1 MWDNRIKLTKMK
13 KLYLVFVSA
22 LLVSACCES
31 SSLRPWKEGYL
42 DIHQIST
49 GRGNASFMILP
60 DGTTMM
66 VDMGDMGNVSHFKQ
80 EIMPAVPSAEK
91 SPAQWVAQYV
101 RHFSQPLENE
111 GKVDYM
117 MITHYDSDH
126 IGVLGECGVSELDSL
141 LHIEK
146 LVDRG
151 YDYPTP
157 EQAMSM
163 NKWTLP
169 GYLRTMEARAGRGL
183 GYEKFVV
190 GSDSQFALKHA
201 PEKYADFK
209 IRNIY
214 ANGHL
219 WTGEGLHARDL
230 VPGEGEEYAKNLK
243 AMNENRLSC
252 TINISYGDFD
262 YHNGGD
268 IQGSS
273 ATSTRPW
280 RNVEKFV
287 GEFIGETDVV
297 LANHHAYSDAMYEP
311 FVKAVTPQVCILPV
325 WDYYHPQ
332 PSTLSNMLRC
342 GIDAEHP
349 AARDSVSYVFSAG
362 IVGSNRER
370 LGDDGQLIMPD
381 GHIVVRV
388 YEGGDR
394 FQVFVLNDRS
404 LDYEIIYRTPV
415 LESRK

>member
-1 MWDNRIKLTKMK
+1 
-13 KLYLVFVSA
+13 
-22 LLVSACCES
+22 
-31 SSLRPWKEGYL
+31 
-42 DIHQIST
+42 
-49 GRGNASFMILP
+49 
-60 DGTTMM
+60 
-66 VDMGDMGNVSHFKQ
+66 MGDMGNVSHFKQ
-80 EIMPAVPSAEK
+80 EIMPAVPSSEK

-101 RHFSQPLENE
+101 RHFSQPLEND

-141 LHIEK
+141 IHIEK
-146 LVDRG
+146 IVDRG

-169 GYLRTMEARAGRGL
+169 GYLMTMASRADRGL

-201 PEKYADFK
+201 PEKYTDFK

-219 WTGEGLHARDL
+219 WTGEGLQTRDL
-230 VPGEGEEYAKNLK
+230 VIGEGEEYAQNLK

-268 IQGSS
+268 VQGSGPQS
-273 ATSTRPW
+273 KRPW

-297 LANHHAYSDAMYEP
+297 VANHHAYSDAMYEP
-311 FVKAVTPQVCILPV
+311 FLKAVTPQVCIVPV

-332 PSTLSNMLRC
+332 PSTLYNMLRC
-342 GIDAEHP
+342 GIDGGHP

-370 LGDDGQLIMPD
+370 LGDDGQLILPD

>member
-1 MWDNRIKLTKMK
+1 MK

-22 LLVSACCES
+22 LLVSACGGADV
-31 SSLRPWKEGYL
+31 LAPWREGYL

-49 GRGNASFMILP
+49 GRGNATFMILP

-66 VDMGDMGNVSHFKQ
+66 VDMGDLGDTTHFRQ
-80 EIMPAVPSAEK
+80 EVMPAVPSSER
-91 SPAQWVAQYV
+91 SPAQWVARYV
-101 RHFSQPLENE
+101 RHFSRPLCND
-111 GKVDYM
+111 GKIDYM
-117 MITHYDSDH
+117 LITHYDSDH
-126 IGVLGECGVSELDSL
+126 IGAPGTKGVSELDSL

-146 LVDRG
+146 IVDRG

-157 EQAMSM
+157 EQALAM
-163 NKWTLP
+163 NGWTLP
-169 GYLRTMEARAGRGL
+169 GYLKTMESRAARGL

-190 GSDSQFALKHA
+190 GSDSQFAMIHQPRK
-201 PEKYADFK
+201 DFK

-219 WTGEGLHARDL
+219 WTGEGLRDI
-230 VPGEGEEYAKNLK
+230 VIGEGDEYEENLK

-262 YHNGGD
+262 YHSGGD

-273 ATSTRPW
+273 VNSTRPW

-311 FVKAVTPQVCILPV
+311 FLKAVTPQVCILPV

-332 PSTLSNMLRC
+332 PSTLYNMLRG
-342 GIDAEHP
+342 GIDDDHP
-349 AARDSVSYVFSAG
+349 AVRDSVNYVFSAG
-362 IVGSNRER
+362 IVGSNLER
-370 LGDDGQLIMPD
+370 LASDGQLIMPD
-381 GHIVVRV
+381 GHVVVRV

-404 LDYEIIYRTPV
+404 LDYEILYRTPV
-415 LESRK
+415 LVSRK

>member
-1 MWDNRIKLTKMK
+1 MK
-13 KLYLVFVSA
+13 IISIVLAVA
-22 LLVSACCES
+22 LLFSACSDKEQLS
-31 SSLRPWKEGYL
+31 SWKEGYM

-49 GRGNASFMILP
+49 GRGNASFLILP

-66 VDMGDMGNVSHFKQ
+66 VDMGDMGDVSHFKQ
-80 EIMPAVPSAEK
+80 EIMPAVPSSEK

-101 RHFSQPLENE
+101 RHFSAPLHND

-117 MITHYDSDH
+117 LITHYDSDH

-141 LHIEK
+141 LHIETI
-146 LVDRG
+146 VDRG

-157 EQAMSM
+157 EQAMAM

-169 GYLRTMEARAGRGL
+169 GYLKTMESRTQKGL
-183 GYEKFVV
+183 QYEKFIV
-190 GSDSQFALKHA
+190 GSDEQFRLLHK
-201 PEKYADFK
+201 PRKDFM

-219 WTGEGLHARDL
+219 WTGEGLRTNDI
-230 VPGEGEEYAKNLK
+230 VIGEGDEYAQNLK

-273 ATSTRPW
+273 AQSTRPW

-287 GEFIGETDVV
+287 GELIGETDVV

-332 PSTLSNMLRC
+332 PSTLDNMLRK
-342 GIDAEHP
+342 GVDAKHP
-349 AARDSVSYVFSAG
+349 TVNGNVNYVFSAG
-362 IVGSNRER
+362 LVASNRER
-370 LGDDGQLIMPD
+370 LAENGQLIMPD
-381 GHIVVRV
+381 GHVVVRV
-388 YEGGDR
+388 YKGGRR
-394 FQVFVLNDRS
+394 FQVFVLDDRRD
-404 LDYEIIYRTPV
+404 DYRIIYESPV
-415 LESRK
+415 LRSRN

>member
-1 MWDNRIKLTKMK
+1 MK
-13 KLYLVFVSA
+13 IAYSILASV
-22 LLVSACCES
+22 LLLSACCES

-49 GRGNASFMILP
+49 GRGNASFMIFP

-80 EIMPAVPSAEK
+80 EIMPAVPSSEK

-101 RHFSQPLENE
+101 RHFSQPLEND

-141 LHIEK
+141 IHIEK
-146 LVDRG
+146 IVDRG

-169 GYLRTMEARAGRGL
+169 GYLKTLEQRAARGL
-183 GYEKFVV
+183 AYEKFVV
-190 GSDSQFALKHA
+190 GSDSQFALKCA
-201 PEKYADFK
+201 PEKYKNFK
-209 IRNIY
+209 IQNIY

-219 WTGEGLHARDL
+219 WTGEGLKTHDL
-230 VPGEGEEYAKNLK
+230 VIGEGEEYAQNLK
-243 AMNENRLSC
+243 SMNENRLSC

-268 IQGSS
+268 IQGSGPQS
-273 ATSTRPW
+273 KRPW
-280 RNVEKFV
+280 RNIEKFV

-311 FVKAVTPQVCILPV
+311 FVKATTPQVCILPV

-332 PSTLSNMLRC
+332 PSTLDNMLRK
-342 GIDAEHP
+342 GVDPQHP
-349 AARDSVSYVFSAG
+349 SVNGDVNYVFAAG
-362 IVGSNRER
+362 IVASNRER
-370 LGDDGQLIMPD
+370 LAEDGQRIKPD
-381 GHIVVRV
+381 GHVVVRV
-388 YEGGDR
+388 YKGGR
-394 FQVFVLNDRS
+394 KFQVFVLDDRS
-404 LDYEIIYRTPV
+404 EDYHIIYKSPMFK
-415 LESRK
+415 SRK

>member
-1 MWDNRIKLTKMK
+1 MK

-22 LLVSACCES
+22 LLVSACGGADV
-31 SSLRPWKEGYL
+31 LAPWREGYL

-49 GRGNASFMILP
+49 GRGNATFMILP

-66 VDMGDMGNVSHFKQ
+66 VDMGDLGDTSHFRQ
-80 EIMPAVPSAEK
+80 EVMPAVPSSEK
-91 SPAQWVAQYV
+91 SPAEWVARYV
-101 RHFSQPLENE
+101 RHFSKPLCND
-111 GKVDYM
+111 GRIDM
-117 MITHYDSDH
+117 MLITHYDSDH
-126 IGVLGECGVSELDSL
+126 IGAPGTKGVSELDSL

-146 LVDRG
+146 IVDRG

-157 EQAMSM
+157 EQALAM
-163 NKWTLP
+163 NGWTLP
-169 GYLRTMEARAGRGL
+169 GYLKTMESRAAREL

-190 GSDSQFALKHA
+190 GSDSQFAMIHQPRK
-201 PEKYADFK
+201 DFK

-219 WTGEGLHARDL
+219 WTGDGLRDI
-230 VPGEGEEYAKNLK
+230 VIGEGDEYEENLK

-262 YHNGGD
+262 YHSGGD

-273 ATSTRPW
+273 VNSTRPW

-311 FVKAVTPQVCILPV
+311 FLKAVTPQVCILPV

-332 PSTLSNMLRC
+332 SSTLYNMLRG
-342 GIDAEHP
+342 GIDDDHP
-349 AARDSVSYVFSAG
+349 AVRDSVNYVFSAG
-362 IVGSNRER
+362 IVGSNLER
-370 LGDDGQLIMPD
+370 LASDGQLILPD
-381 GHIVVRV
+381 GHVVVRV

-404 LDYEIIYRTPV
+404 LDYEILYRTPV

>member
-1 MWDNRIKLTKMK
+1 MK
-13 KLYLVFVSA
+13 KLYLILVSA
-22 LLVSACCES
+22 LLISACGGADV
-31 SSLRPWKEGYL
+31 LAPWREGYL

-49 GRGNASFMILP
+49 GRGNATFMILP

-66 VDMGDMGNVSHFKQ
+66 VDMGDLGDTTHFRQ
-80 EIMPAVPSAEK
+80 EVMPAVPSSEK
-91 SPAQWVAQYV
+91 SPAEWVARYV
-101 RHFSQPLENE
+101 RHFSEPLSND
-111 GKVDYM
+111 GRIDM
-117 MITHYDSDH
+117 MLITHYDSDH
-126 IGVLGECGVSELDSL
+126 IGILGRSGVSELDSL

-146 LVDRG
+146 IVDRG

-157 EQAMSM
+157 EQAMAM
-163 NKWTLP
+163 NRWTLP
-169 GYLRTMEARAGRGL
+169 GYLKTMESRAARGL

-190 GSDSQFALKHA
+190 GSDTQFALLHE
-201 PEKYADFK
+201 PREDFK
-209 IRNIY
+209 IRNVY

-219 WTGEGLHARDL
+219 WTGEGLRD
-230 VPGEGEEYAKNLK
+230 VVIGEGDEYAENLK
-243 AMNENRLSC
+243 VMNENRLSC

-262 YHNGGD
+262 YHSGGD

-273 ATSTRPW
+273 VNSTRPW

-311 FVKAVTPQVCILPV
+311 FLKAVTPQVCILPV

-332 PSTLSNMLRC
+332 PSTLYNMLRG
-342 GIDAEHP
+342 GIDEEHP
-349 AARDSVSYVFSAG
+349 AARDSVNYVFSAG

-370 LGDDGQLIMPD
+370 LASDGQLIMPA

-404 LDYEIIYRTPV
+404 LDYEVIYRTPV
-415 LESRK
+415 LVSRK

>member
-1 MWDNRIKLTKMK
+1 M
-13 KLYLVFVSA
+13 LVF
-22 LLVSACCES
+22 LLAAGMMSES
-31 SSLRPWKEGYL
+31 CSDGGLAPWKEGYL

-49 GRGNASFMILP
+49 GRGNATFMILP

-66 VDMGDMGNVSHFKQ
+66 VDMGDLGDTSHFRQ
-80 EIMPAVPSAEK
+80 EVMPAVPSSER
-91 SPAQWVAQYV
+91 SPAQWVARYV
-101 RHFSQPLENE
+101 RHFSRPLCND
-111 GKVDYM
+111 GKIDYM
-117 MITHYDSDH
+117 LITHYDSDH
-126 IGVLGECGVSELDSL
+126 IGAPGTKGVSELDSL

-146 LVDRG
+146 IVDRG

-157 EQAMSM
+157 ELALAM
-163 NKWTLP
+163 NRWTLP
-169 GYLRTMEARAGRGL
+169 DYLKTMESRAARGL

-190 GSDSQFALKHA
+190 GSDSQFAMIHQPRK
-201 PEKYADFK
+201 DFK

-219 WTGEGLHARDL
+219 WTGDGLRDI
-230 VPGEGEEYAKNLK
+230 VIGEGDEYAENLK

-262 YHNGGD
+262 YHSGGD

-273 ATSTRPW
+273 VNSTRPW

-311 FVKAVTPQVCILPV
+311 FLKAVTPQVCILPV

-332 PSTLSNMLRC
+332 PSTLYNMLRG
-342 GIDAEHP
+342 GIDEEHP
-349 AARDSVSYVFSAG
+349 AARDSVNYVFSAG

-370 LGDDGQLIMPD
+370 LAADGQLILPD
-381 GHIVVRV
+381 GHVVVRV
-388 YEGGDR
+388 YEGGNR

-404 LDYEIIYRTPV
+404 TDYEILYRTPV

>member
-1 MWDNRIKLTKMK
+1 MKMK
-13 KLYLVFVSA
+13 TQCLVLVSA
-22 LLVSACCES
+22 LIISACS
-31 SSLRPWKEGYL
+31 GTDGLTPWHEGYL

-49 GRGNASFMILP
+49 GRGNATFMILP

-66 VDMGDMGNVSHFKQ
+66 VDMGDLGDTSHFRQ
-80 EIMPAVPSAEK
+80 EVMPAVPSSEM
-91 SPAQWVAQYV
+91 SPAQWVAEYV
-101 RHFSQPLENE
+101 KHFCEPLGNG

-117 MITHYDSDH
+117 LITHYDSDH
-126 IGVLGECGVSELDSL
+126 IGIHGKGGVMELDSL

-146 LVDRG
+146 IVDRG

-157 EQAMSM
+157 ELAMQM
-163 NKWTLP
+163 NRRTLP
-169 GYLRTMEARAGRGL
+169 GYLRTMEARAARGL

-190 GSDSQFALKHA
+190 GSDTQFALRGR
-201 PEKYADFK
+201 PRDDFR

-214 ANGHL
+214 ANGQL
-219 WTGEGLHARDL
+219 WTGEGFQTRDI
-230 VPGEGEEYAKNLK
+230 VIGEGEEYQENLK

-262 YHNGGD
+262 YHSGGD

-273 ATSTRPW
+273 PNSTRPW

-311 FVKAVTPQVCILPV
+311 FVKAVTPQVCIIPV

-332 PSTLSNMLRC
+332 PATLDNMLRG
-342 GIDAEHP
+342 GIDEGHP
-349 AARDSVSYVFSAG
+349 AVRDSVNYVFAAG
-362 IVGSNRER
+362 LVGSNRER
-370 LGDDGQLIMPD
+370 LAADGSLVLPD
-381 GHIVVRV
+381 GHVVVRV

-394 FQVFVLNDRS
+394 FQVFVLDDRS
-404 LDYEIIYRTPV
+404 LDYQLIYRTPM
-415 LESRK
+415 LKSR

>member
-1 MWDNRIKLTKMK
+1 MK

-22 LLVSACCES
+22 LLVSACGGADV
-31 SSLRPWKEGYL
+31 LTPWREGYL

-49 GRGNASFMILP
+49 GRGNATFMILP

-66 VDMGDMGNVSHFKQ
+66 VDMGDLGDTTHFRQ
-80 EIMPAVPSAEK
+80 EVMPAVPSSER
-91 SPAQWVAQYV
+91 SPAQWVARYV
-101 RHFSQPLENE
+101 RHFSRPLCND
-111 GKVDYM
+111 GKIDYM
-117 MITHYDSDH
+117 LITHYDSDH
-126 IGVLGECGVSELDSL
+126 IGAPGTKGVSELDSL

-146 LVDRG
+146 IVDRG

-157 EQAMSM
+157 EQALAM
-163 NKWTLP
+163 NGWTLP
-169 GYLRTMEARAGRGL
+169 GYLKTMESRAARGL

-190 GSDSQFALKHA
+190 GSDSQFAMIHQPRK
-201 PEKYADFK
+201 DFK

-219 WTGEGLHARDL
+219 WTGDGLRDI
-230 VPGEGEEYAKNLK
+230 VIGEGDEYEENLK

-262 YHNGGD
+262 YHSGGD

-273 ATSTRPW
+273 VNSTRPW

-311 FVKAVTPQVCILPV
+311 FLKAVTPQVCILPV

-332 PSTLSNMLRC
+332 PSTLYNMLRG
-342 GIDAEHP
+342 GIDDDHP
-349 AARDSVSYVFSAG
+349 AVRDSVNYVFSAG
-362 IVGSNRER
+362 IVGSNLER
-370 LGDDGQLIMPD
+370 LASDGQLIMPD
-381 GHIVVRV
+381 GHVVVRV

-404 LDYEIIYRTPV
+404 TDYEILYRTPM

>member
-1 MWDNRIKLTKMK
+1 MKMK
-13 KLYLVFVSA
+13 IQCIVLVSA
-22 LLVSACCES
+22 LIISACS
-31 SSLRPWKEGYL
+31 GTDGLTPWHEGYL

-49 GRGNASFMILP
+49 GRGNATFMILP

-66 VDMGDMGNVSHFKQ
+66 VDMGDLGDTSHFRQ
-80 EIMPAVPSAEK
+80 EVMPAVPSSEK
-91 SPAQWVAQYV
+91 SPAQWVAEYV
-101 RHFSQPLENE
+101 KHFCGPLGNG

-117 MITHYDSDH
+117 LITHYDSDH
-126 IGVLGECGVSELDSL
+126 IGIHGKGGVMELDSL

-146 LVDRG
+146 IVDRG

-157 EQAMSM
+157 ELAMQM
-163 NKWTLP
+163 NRRTLP
-169 GYLRTMEARAGRGL
+169 GYLRTMEARAARGL

-190 GSDSQFALKHA
+190 GSDTQFALRSR
-201 PEKYADFK
+201 PRDDFR

-214 ANGHL
+214 ANGQL
-219 WTGEGLHARDL
+219 WTGEGFQTRDI
-230 VPGEGEEYAKNLK
+230 VIGEGEEYQENLK

-262 YHNGGD
+262 YHSGGD

-273 ATSTRPW
+273 ANSTRPW

-311 FVKAVTPQVCILPV
+311 FVKAVTPQVCIIPV

-332 PSTLSNMLRC
+332 PTTLDNMLRG
-342 GIDAEHP
+342 GIDEGHP
-349 AARDSVSYVFSAG
+349 AVRDSVNYVFAAG
-362 IVGSNRER
+362 MVGSNRER
-370 LGDDGQLIMPD
+370 LAADGSLVLPD
-381 GHIVVRV
+381 GHVVVRV

-394 FQVFVLNDRS
+394 FQVFVLDDRS
-404 LDYEIIYRTPV
+404 LDYQLIYRTPM
-415 LESRK
+415 LKSR

>member
-1 MWDNRIKLTKMK
+1 MK
-13 KLYLVFVSA
+13 KLYLILVSA
-22 LLVSACCES
+22 LLISACGGADV
-31 SSLRPWKEGYL
+31 LAPWREGYL

-49 GRGNASFMILP
+49 GRGNATFMILP

-66 VDMGDMGNVSHFKQ
+66 VDMGDLGDTSHFRQ
-80 EIMPAVPSAEK
+80 EVMPAVPSSEK
-91 SPAQWVAQYV
+91 SPAEWVARYV
-101 RHFSQPLENE
+101 RHFSKPLSND
-111 GKVDYM
+111 GRIDM
-117 MITHYDSDH
+117 MLITHYDSDH
-126 IGVLGECGVSELDSL
+126 IGILGRSGVSELDSL

-146 LVDRG
+146 IVDRG

-157 EQAMSM
+157 EQAMAM
-163 NKWTLP
+163 NRWTLP
-169 GYLRTMEARAGRGL
+169 GYLKTMESRAARGL

-190 GSDSQFALKHA
+190 GSDTQFALLHE
-201 PEKYADFK
+201 PREDFK
-209 IRNIY
+209 IRNVY

-219 WTGEGLHARDL
+219 WTGGGLRD
-230 VPGEGEEYAKNLK
+230 VVIGEGNEYAENLK

-262 YHNGGD
+262 YHSGGD

-273 ATSTRPW
+273 VNSTRPW

-311 FVKAVTPQVCILPV
+311 FLKAVTPQVCILPV

-332 PSTLSNMLRC
+332 PSTLYNMLRG
-342 GIDAEHP
+342 GIDEEHP
-349 AARDSVSYVFSAG
+349 AARDSVNYVFSAG

-370 LGDDGQLIMPD
+370 LASDGQLIMPA

-404 LDYEIIYRTPV
+404 LDYEVIYRTPV
-415 LESRK
+415 LVSRM

>member
-1 MWDNRIKLTKMK
+1 M
-13 KLYLVFVSA
+13 
-22 LLVSACCES
+22 LLLSACCES

-80 EIMPAVPSAEK
+80 EIMPAVPSADK

-101 RHFSQPLENE
+101 RHFSRPLGND

-146 LVDRG
+146 IVDRG

-169 GYLRTMEARAGRGL
+169 GYLKTLEQRAARGL
-183 GYEKFVV
+183 AYEKFVV
-190 GSDSQFALKHA
+190 GSDSQFALKCA
-201 PEKYADFK
+201 PEKYKNFK
-209 IRNIY
+209 IQNIY

-219 WTGEGLHARDL
+219 WTGEGLKTHDL
-230 VPGEGEEYAKNLK
+230 VIGEGEEYAQNLK
-243 AMNENRLSC
+243 SMNENRLSC

-268 IQGSS
+268 IQGSGPQS
-273 ATSTRPW
+273 KRPW

-297 LANHHAYSDAMYEP
+297 VANHHAYSDAMYEP
-311 FVKAVTPQVCILPV
+311 FLKAVTPQVCIVPV

-332 PSTLSNMLRC
+332 PSTLYNMLRC
-342 GIDAEHP
+342 GIDGGHP
-349 AARDSVSYVFSAG
+349 AARDSVRYVFSAG
-362 IVGSNRER
+362 SVGSNRER
-370 LGDDGQLIMPD
+370 LGDDGQLILPD

>member
-1 MWDNRIKLTKMK
+1 MK
-13 KLYLVFVSA
+13 ILYSIIVSA
-22 LLVSACCES
+22 LLLSSCCGS
-31 SSLRPWKEGYL
+31 GSLRPWKEGYL

-66 VDMGDMGNVSHFKQ
+66 VDMGDLGDTSHFRQ
-80 EIMPAVPSAEK
+80 EVMPAVPSSEK
-91 SPAQWVAQYV
+91 SPAEWVARYV
-101 RHFSQPLENE
+101 RHFSKPLRN
-111 GKVDYM
+111 GGRIDM
-117 MITHYDSDH
+117 MLITHYDSDH
-126 IGVLGECGVSELDSL
+126 IGIHGRGGVMELDSL

-169 GYLRTMEARAGRGL
+169 GYLMTMASRADRGL

-201 PEKYADFK
+201 PEEYTDFK

-219 WTGEGLHARDL
+219 WTGEGLQTRDI
-230 VPGEGEEYAKNLK
+230 VIGEGSEYTENLK

-262 YHNGGD
+262 YHSGGD

-273 ATSTRPW
+273 VNSTRPW

-349 AARDSVSYVFSAG
+349 AARDSVCYVFSAG

-370 LGDDGQLIMPD
+370 LGDDGQLILPD
-381 GHIVVRV
+381 GHVVVRV
-388 YEGGDR
+388 YKGGR
-394 FQVFVLNDRS
+394 KFRIFVLDDGSEGYN
-404 LDYEIIYRTPV
+404 IIYKTPM
-415 LESRK
+415 LKSRK

>member
-1 MWDNRIKLTKMK
+1 MK
-13 KLYLVFVSA
+13 IQCIVLVSA
-22 LLVSACCES
+22 LIISACRGTDG
-31 SSLRPWKEGYL
+31 LTPWREGYL

-49 GRGNASFMILP
+49 GRGNATFMILP

-66 VDMGDMGNVSHFKQ
+66 VDMGDLGDTSHFRQ
-80 EIMPAVPSAEK
+80 EVMPAVPSSEK
-91 SPAQWVAQYV
+91 SPAQWVAEYV
-101 RHFSQPLENE
+101 KHFCEPLGNG

-117 MITHYDSDH
+117 LITHYDSDH
-126 IGVLGECGVSELDSL
+126 IGIHGKGGVMELDSL

-146 LVDRG
+146 IVDRG

-157 EQAMSM
+157 ELAMQM
-163 NKWTLP
+163 NRRTLP
-169 GYLRTMEARAGRGL
+169 GYLRTMEARAARGL

-190 GSDSQFALKHA
+190 GSDTQFALRSR
-201 PEKYADFK
+201 PRDDFR

-214 ANGHL
+214 ANGQL
-219 WTGEGLHARDL
+219 WTGEGFQTRDI
-230 VPGEGEEYAKNLK
+230 VIGEGEEYQENLK

-262 YHNGGD
+262 YHSGGD

-273 ATSTRPW
+273 PNSTRPW

-311 FVKAVTPQVCILPV
+311 FVKAVTPQVCIIPV

-332 PSTLSNMLRC
+332 PTTLDNMLRG
-342 GIDAEHP
+342 GIDEGHP
-349 AARDSVSYVFSAG
+349 AVRDSVNYVFAAG
-362 IVGSNRER
+362 LVGSNRER
-370 LGDDGQLIMPD
+370 LAGDGALVPPD
-381 GHIVVRV
+381 GHVVVRV

-394 FQVFVLNDRS
+394 FQVFVLDDRS
-404 LDYEIIYRTPV
+404 LDYQLIYRTPM
-415 LESRK
+415 LKSR

>member
-1 MWDNRIKLTKMK
+1 
-13 KLYLVFVSA
+13 
-22 LLVSACCES
+22 
-31 SSLRPWKEGYL
+31 
-42 DIHQIST
+42 
-49 GRGNASFMILP
+49 MILP

-66 VDMGDMGNVSHFKQ
+66 VDMGDLGDTSHFRQ
-80 EIMPAVPSAEK
+80 EVMPAVPSSDK
-91 SPAQWVAQYV
+91 SPAEWVARYV
-101 RHFSQPLENE
+101 RHFSRPLCND
-111 GKVDYM
+111 GKIDYM
-117 MITHYDSDH
+117 LITHYDSDH
-126 IGVLGECGVSELDSL
+126 IGAPGTKGVSELDSL

-146 LVDRG
+146 IVDRG

-157 EQAMSM
+157 EQALAM
-163 NKWTLP
+163 NGWTLP
-169 GYLRTMEARAGRGL
+169 GYLKTMESRAARGL

-190 GSDSQFALKHA
+190 GSDSQFALIHQPRK
-201 PEKYADFK
+201 DFK

-219 WTGEGLHARDL
+219 WTGDGLRDI
-230 VPGEGEEYAKNLK
+230 VIGEGDEYAENLK

-262 YHNGGD
+262 YHSGGD

-273 ATSTRPW
+273 ANSTRPW

-311 FVKAVTPQVCILPV
+311 FLKAVTPQVCILPV

-332 PSTLSNMLRC
+332 PSTLYNMLHG

-349 AARDSVSYVFSAG
+349 AVRDSVNYVFSAG

-370 LGDDGQLIMPD
+370 LASDGQLIMPA

-404 LDYEIIYRTPV
+404 LDYEVIYRTPV
-415 LESRK
+415 LVSRM

>member
-1 MWDNRIKLTKMK
+1 MK
-13 KLYLVFVSA
+13 ILYSILISA
-22 LLVSACCES
+22 LLFSSCCRS
-31 SSLRPWKEGYL
+31 VSLRPWKEGYL

-49 GRGNASFMILP
+49 GRGNATFMILP

-66 VDMGDMGNVSHFKQ
+66 VDMGDLGDTSHFRQ
-80 EIMPAVPSAEK
+80 EVMPAVPSSEK
-91 SPAQWVAQYV
+91 SPAQWVAKYV
-101 RHFSQPLENE
+101 RHFSKPLSND
-111 GKVDYM
+111 GKIDYM
-117 MITHYDSDH
+117 LITHYDSDH
-126 IGVLGECGVSELDSL
+126 IGAPGTKGVSELDSL

-146 LVDRG
+146 IVDRG

-157 EQAMSM
+157 ELALAM
-163 NKWTLP
+163 NRWTLP
-169 GYLRTMEARAGRGL
+169 GYLRTMESRASRGL

-190 GSDSQFALKHA
+190 GSDTQFALLHELRK
-201 PEKYADFK
+201 DFK

-219 WTGEGLHARDL
+219 WTGDGLRDI
-230 VPGEGEEYAKNLK
+230 VIGEGDEYAENLK

-262 YHNGGD
+262 YHSGGD

-273 ATSTRPW
+273 ANSTRPW

-297 LANHHAYSDAMYEP
+297 LANHHAYSDAMYDP
-311 FVKAVTPQVCILPV
+311 FLKAVTPQVCILPV

-332 PSTLSNMLRC
+332 PSTLYNMLRG
-342 GIDAEHP
+342 GIDDDHP
-349 AARDSVSYVFSAG
+349 AVRDSVNYVFSAG
-362 IVGSNRER
+362 IVGSNLER
-370 LGDDGQLIMPD
+370 LAADGQLIMPD
-381 GHIVVRV
+381 GHVVVRV

-404 LDYEIIYRTPV
+404 LDYEIIYMTPV
-415 LESRK
+415 LESRM

>member
-1 MWDNRIKLTKMK
+1 MK
-13 KLYLVFVSA
+13 VLYSILISA
-22 LLVSACCES
+22 LLFSSCCRS
-31 SSLRPWKEGYL
+31 VSLRPWKEGYL

-49 GRGNASFMILP
+49 GRGNATFMILP

-66 VDMGDMGNVSHFKQ
+66 VDMGDLGDTTHFRQ
-80 EIMPAVPSAEK
+80 EVMPAVPSSEK
-91 SPAQWVAQYV
+91 SPAEWVARYV
-101 RHFSQPLENE
+101 RHFSKPLCND
-111 GKVDYM
+111 GKIDYM
-117 MITHYDSDH
+117 LITHYDSDH
-126 IGVLGECGVSELDSL
+126 IGAPGTKGVSELDRL

-146 LVDRG
+146 IVDRG
-151 YDYPTP
+151 YDYPSP
-157 EQAMSM
+157 EQALSM
-163 NKWTLP
+163 NSWTLP
-169 GYLRTMEARAGRGL
+169 DYLKTMESRAARGL

-190 GSDSQFALKHA
+190 GSDTQFALLHE
-201 PEKYADFK
+201 PREDFK

-219 WTGEGLHARDL
+219 WTGGGLRD
-230 VPGEGEEYAKNLK
+230 VVIGEGDEYAENLK

-252 TINISYGDFD
+252 TINISYGYFD
-262 YHNGGD
+262 YHSGGD

-273 ATSTRPW
+273 ANSTRPW

-311 FVKAVTPQVCILPV
+311 FLKAVTPQVCVLPV

-332 PSTLSNMLRC
+332 PSTLYNMLHG
-342 GIDAEHP
+342 GIDEEHP
-349 AARDSVSYVFSAG
+349 AARDSVNYVFSAG

-370 LGDDGQLIMPD
+370 LASDGQLIMPA
-381 GHIVVRV
+381 GHVLVRV

-404 LDYEIIYRTPV
+404 LDYEVIYRTPV
-415 LESRK
+415 LVSRK

>member
-1 MWDNRIKLTKMK
+1 MK

-22 LLVSACCES
+22 LLVSACGGADV
-31 SSLRPWKEGYL
+31 LAPWKEGYL

-49 GRGNASFMILP
+49 GRGNATFMILP

-66 VDMGDMGNVSHFKQ
+66 VDMGDLGDTTHFRQ
-80 EIMPAVPSAEK
+80 EVMPAVPSSEK
-91 SPAQWVAQYV
+91 SPAQWVAMYV
-101 RHFSQPLENE
+101 RHFSKPLCND
-111 GKVDYM
+111 GKIDYM
-117 MITHYDSDH
+117 LITHYDSDH
-126 IGVLGECGVSELDSL
+126 IGAPGTKGVSELDRL

-146 LVDRG
+146 IVDRG
-151 YDYPTP
+151 YDYPSP
-157 EQAMSM
+157 EQALSM
-163 NKWTLP
+163 NSWTLP
-169 GYLRTMEARAGRGL
+169 DYLKTMESRAARGL

-190 GSDSQFALKHA
+190 GSDTQFALLHE
-201 PEKYADFK
+201 PREDFK

-219 WTGEGLHARDL
+219 WTGGGLRDI
-230 VPGEGEEYAKNLK
+230 VIGEGDEYAENLK

-262 YHNGGD
+262 YHSGGD

-273 ATSTRPW
+273 ANSTRPW

-287 GEFIGETDVV
+287 GDFIGETDVV
-297 LANHHAYSDAMYEP
+297 LANHHAYSDAMYES
-311 FVKAVTPQVCILPV
+311 FVKAVTPQVCIIPV

-332 PSTLSNMLRC
+332 PSTLYNMLHG
-342 GIDAEHP
+342 GIDEEHP
-349 AARDSVSYVFSAG
+349 AARDSVNYVFSAG

-370 LGDDGQLIMPD
+370 LASDGQLIMPA
-381 GHIVVRV
+381 GHVVVRV

-404 LDYEIIYRTPV
+404 LDYEVIYRTPV
-415 LESRK
+415 LVSRK

>member
-1 MWDNRIKLTKMK
+1 MK

-22 LLVSACCES
+22 LLVSACGRADV
-31 SSLRPWKEGYL
+31 LAPWREGYL

-49 GRGNASFMILP
+49 GRGNATFMILP

-66 VDMGDMGNVSHFKQ
+66 VDMGDLGDTSHFRQ
-80 EIMPAVPSAEK
+80 EVMPAVPSSEK
-91 SPAQWVAQYV
+91 SPAQWVAEYV
-101 RHFSQPLENE
+101 KHFCEPLGNG

-117 MITHYDSDH
+117 LITHYDSDH
-126 IGVLGECGVSELDSL
+126 IGIHGKGGVMELDSL

-146 LVDRG
+146 IVDRG

-157 EQAMSM
+157 ELAMQM
-163 NKWTLP
+163 NRRTLP
-169 GYLRTMEARAGRGL
+169 GYLRTMEARAARGL

-190 GSDSQFALKHA
+190 GSDTQFALRSR
-201 PEKYADFK
+201 PRDDFR

-214 ANGHL
+214 ANGQL
-219 WTGEGLHARDL
+219 WTGEGFQTRDI
-230 VPGEGEEYAKNLK
+230 VIGEGEEYQENLK
-243 AMNENRLSC
+243 AMNENRLSS

-262 YHNGGD
+262 YHSGGD

-273 ATSTRPW
+273 PNSTRPW

-311 FVKAVTPQVCILPV
+311 FVKAVTPQVCIIPV

-332 PSTLSNMLRC
+332 PTTLDNMLRG
-342 GIDAEHP
+342 GIDEGHP
-349 AARDSVSYVFSAG
+349 AVRDSVNYVFAAG
-362 IVGSNRER
+362 MVGSNRER
-370 LGDDGQLIMPD
+370 LAADGSLVLPD
-381 GHIVVRV
+381 GHVVVRV

-394 FQVFVLNDRS
+394 FQVFVLDDRS
-404 LDYEIIYRTPV
+404 LDYQLIYRTPM
-415 LESRK
+415 LKSR

>member
-1 MWDNRIKLTKMK
+1 MK

-22 LLVSACCES
+22 LLVSACGGADV
-31 SSLRPWKEGYL
+31 LAPWKEGYL

-49 GRGNASFMILP
+49 GRGNATFMILP

-66 VDMGDMGNVSHFKQ
+66 VDMGDLGDTSHFRQ
-80 EIMPAVPSAEK
+80 EVMPAVPSSEK
-91 SPAQWVAQYV
+91 SPAEWVARYV
-101 RHFSQPLENE
+101 RHFSEPLSND
-111 GKVDYM
+111 GRIDYM
-117 MITHYDSDH
+117 LITHYDSDH
-126 IGVLGECGVSELDSL
+126 IGAPGTKGVSELDSL

-146 LVDRG
+146 IVDRG

-157 EQAMSM
+157 ELAFAM
-163 NKWTLP
+163 NRWTLP
-169 GYLRTMEARAGRGL
+169 RYLKTMESRAARGL

-190 GSDSQFALKHA
+190 GSDTQFALLHE
-201 PEKYADFK
+201 PREDFK

-219 WTGEGLHARDL
+219 WTGEGLRDI
-230 VPGEGEEYAKNLK
+230 VIGEGDEYAENLK

-262 YHNGGD
+262 YHSGGD

-273 ATSTRPW
+273 ANSTRPW

-287 GEFIGETDVV
+287 GDFIGETDVV
-297 LANHHAYSDAMYEP
+297 LANHHAYSDAMYES
-311 FVKAVTPQVCILPV
+311 FVKAVTPQVCIIPV

-332 PSTLSNMLRC
+332 PSTLYNMLHG
-342 GIDAEHP
+342 GIDEEHP
-349 AARDSVSYVFSAG
+349 AARDSVNYVFSAG

-370 LGDDGQLIMPD
+370 LASDGQLIMPA
-381 GHIVVRV
+381 GHVVVRV

-394 FQVFVLNDRS
+394 FQVFVLNDRN
-404 LDYEIIYRTPV
+404 LDYEVIYRTPV
-415 LESRK
+415 LVSRM

>member
-1 MWDNRIKLTKMK
+1 MK
-13 KLYLVFVSA
+13 KLYLILVSA
-22 LLVSACCES
+22 LLVSACGGADV
-31 SSLRPWKEGYL
+31 LAPWREGYL

-49 GRGNASFMILP
+49 GRGNATFMILP

-66 VDMGDMGNVSHFKQ
+66 VDMGDLGDTTHFRQ
-80 EIMPAVPSAEK
+80 EVMPAVPSSEK
-91 SPAQWVAQYV
+91 SPAEWVARYV
-101 RHFSQPLENE
+101 RHFSKPLHND
-111 GKVDYM
+111 GRIDM
-117 MITHYDSDH
+117 MLITHYDSDH
-126 IGVLGECGVSELDSL
+126 IGILGRSGVSELDSL

-146 LVDRG
+146 IVDRG

-157 EQAMSM
+157 EQAMAM
-163 NKWTLP
+163 NRWTLP
-169 GYLRTMEARAGRGL
+169 GYLKTMASRAERGL
-183 GYEKFVV
+183 AYEAFVV
-190 GSDSQFALKHA
+190 GSDTQFALLHE
-201 PEKYADFK
+201 PREDFK
-209 IRNIY
+209 IRNVY

-219 WTGEGLHARDL
+219 WTGDGLRDI
-230 VPGEGEEYAKNLK
+230 VIGEGDEYAENLK

-262 YHNGGD
+262 YHSGGD

-273 ATSTRPW
+273 VNSTRPW

-311 FVKAVTPQVCILPV
+311 FLKAVTPQVCILPV

-332 PSTLSNMLRC
+332 PSTLYNMLRG
-342 GIDAEHP
+342 GIDEEHP
-349 AARDSVSYVFSAG
+349 AARDSVNYVFSAG

-370 LGDDGQLIMPD
+370 LASDGQLIMPA

-388 YEGGDR
+388 YKGGDR

-404 LDYEIIYRTPV
+404 LDYEVIYRTPV
-415 LESRK
+415 LVSRR

>member
-1 MWDNRIKLTKMK
+1 M
-13 KLYLVFVSA
+13 LVF
-22 LLVSACCES
+22 LLAAGMMSES
-31 SSLRPWKEGYL
+31 CSDGDLAPWKEGYL

-49 GRGNASFMILP
+49 GRGNATFMILP

-66 VDMGDMGNVSHFKQ
+66 VDMGDLGDTSHFRQ
-80 EIMPAVPSAEK
+80 EVMPAVPSSEK
-91 SPAQWVAQYV
+91 SPAEWVARYV
-101 RHFSQPLENE
+101 RHFSRPLCND
-111 GKVDYM
+111 GKIDYM
-117 MITHYDSDH
+117 LITHYDSDH
-126 IGVLGECGVSELDSL
+126 IGAPGTKGVSELDSL

-146 LVDRG
+146 IVDRG

-157 EQAMSM
+157 EQALAM
-163 NKWTLP
+163 NRWTLP
-169 GYLRTMEARAGRGL
+169 GYLKTMESRAARGL

-190 GSDSQFALKHA
+190 GSDSQFAMIHQPRK
-201 PEKYADFK
+201 DFK

-219 WTGEGLHARDL
+219 WTGDGLRDI
-230 VPGEGEEYAKNLK
+230 VIGEGDEYEENLK

-262 YHNGGD
+262 YHSGGD

-273 ATSTRPW
+273 VNSTRPW

-311 FVKAVTPQVCILPV
+311 FLKAVTPQVCILPV

-332 PSTLSNMLRC
+332 PSTLYNMLRG
-342 GIDAEHP
+342 GIDDDHP
-349 AARDSVSYVFSAG
+349 AVRDSVNYVFSAG
-362 IVGSNRER
+362 IVGSNLER
-370 LGDDGQLIMPD
+370 LASDGQLIMPD
-381 GHIVVRV
+381 GHVVVRV

-404 LDYEIIYRTPV
+404 LDYEILYRTPV

>member
-1 MWDNRIKLTKMK
+1 MKMK
-13 KLYLVFVSA
+13 LQCIVLVSA
-22 LLVSACCES
+22 LIISACRGTDG
-31 SSLRPWKEGYL
+31 LTPWHEGYL

-49 GRGNASFMILP
+49 GRGNATFMILP

-66 VDMGDMGNVSHFKQ
+66 VDMGDLGDTSHFRQ
-80 EIMPAVPSAEK
+80 EVMPAVPSSEK
-91 SPAQWVAQYV
+91 SPAQWVAEYV
-101 RHFSQPLENE
+101 KHFCGPLGNG

-117 MITHYDSDH
+117 LITHYDSDH
-126 IGVLGECGVSELDSL
+126 IGIHGKGGVMELDSL

-146 LVDRG
+146 IVDRG

-157 EQAMSM
+157 ELAMQM
-163 NKWTLP
+163 NRRTLP
-169 GYLRTMEARAGRGL
+169 GYLRTMEARAARGL

-190 GSDSQFALKHA
+190 GSDTQFALRSR
-201 PEKYADFK
+201 PRDDFR

-214 ANGHL
+214 ANGQL
-219 WTGEGLHARDL
+219 WTGEGFQTRDI
-230 VPGEGEEYAKNLK
+230 VIGEGEEYQENLK

-262 YHNGGD
+262 YHSGGD

-273 ATSTRPW
+273 PNSTRPW

-311 FVKAVTPQVCILPV
+311 FVKAVTPQVCIIPV

-332 PSTLSNMLRC
+332 PAPLNNMLRC
-342 GIDAEHP
+342 GIDEEHP
-349 AARDSVSYVFSAG
+349 AVRDSVNYVFAAG
-362 IVGSNRER
+362 MVGSNHER
-370 LGDDGQLIMPD
+370 LAGDGALVPPD
-381 GHIVVRV
+381 GHVVVRV

-394 FQVFVLNDRS
+394 FQVFVLDDRS
-404 LDYEIIYRTPV
+404 LDYQLIYRTPM
-415 LESRK
+415 LKSR

>member
-1 MWDNRIKLTKMK
+1 MK
-13 KLYLVFVSA
+13 KLYLILVSA
-22 LLVSACCES
+22 LLISACGGADV
-31 SSLRPWKEGYL
+31 LAPWREGYL

-49 GRGNASFMILP
+49 GRGNATFMILP

-66 VDMGDMGNVSHFKQ
+66 VDMGDLGDTTHFRQ
-80 EIMPAVPSAEK
+80 EVMPAVPSSEK
-91 SPAQWVAQYV
+91 SPAEWVARYV
-101 RHFSQPLENE
+101 RHFSEPLSND
-111 GKVDYM
+111 GRIDM
-117 MITHYDSDH
+117 MLITHYDSDH
-126 IGVLGECGVSELDSL
+126 IGILGRSGVSELDSL
-141 LHIEK
+141 LNIEK
-146 LVDRG
+146 IVDRG

-157 EQAMSM
+157 EQAMAM
-163 NKWTLP
+163 NRWTLP
-169 GYLRTMEARAGRGL
+169 GYLKTMESRAARGL

-190 GSDSQFALKHA
+190 GSDTQFALLHE
-201 PEKYADFK
+201 PREDFK
-209 IRNIY
+209 IRNVY

-219 WTGEGLHARDL
+219 WTGDGLRDI
-230 VPGEGEEYAKNLK
+230 VIGEGDEYAENLK

-262 YHNGGD
+262 YHSGGD

-273 ATSTRPW
+273 VNSTRPW

-311 FVKAVTPQVCILPV
+311 FLKAVTPQVCILPV

-332 PSTLSNMLRC
+332 PSTLYNMLRG
-342 GIDAEHP
+342 GIDEEHP
-349 AARDSVSYVFSAG
+349 AARDSVNYVFSAG

-370 LGDDGQLIMPD
+370 LASDGQLIMPA

-404 LDYEIIYRTPV
+404 LDYEVIYRTPV
-415 LESRK
+415 LVSRK